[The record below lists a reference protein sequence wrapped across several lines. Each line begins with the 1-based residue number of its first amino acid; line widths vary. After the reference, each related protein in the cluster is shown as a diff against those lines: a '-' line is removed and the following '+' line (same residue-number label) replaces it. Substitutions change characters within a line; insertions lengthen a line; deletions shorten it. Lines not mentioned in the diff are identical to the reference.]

1 MKIYLIGLIL
11 SVVILSAC
19 SKKDL
24 SLPEVSPMP
33 IGTKPEAKPE
43 PKNLDLN
50 CSIQFNSKMSL
61 EEIAVAAS
69 EMRRNC
75 NYGRIEIINSVQNIF

>member
-1 MKIYLIGLIL
+1 MKIYLISLIL

-24 SLPEVSPMP
+24 SLPEASPMP
-33 IGTKPEAKPE
+33 IGTAPETK
-43 PKNLDLN
+43 PKNSDSN
-50 CSIQFNSKMSL
+50 CRIQFNNKMSL

-75 NYGRIEIINSVQNIF
+75 NCSKTEIVNSVQNVF